1 MLIQLKQKEIEKALA
16 MYIEAQGISLVNKT
30 VYVTFTAGRRDAGLT
45 ADVEIEQIS
54 STTPTPQDG
63 AQQFRLPSQNYIV
76 DEATDYAAPEESE
89 ALKEAEE
96 ATETR
101 TSQISLFG

>member
-30 VYVTFTAGRRDAGLT
+30 VYVAFTAGRKDSGLT
-45 ADVEIEQIS
+45 ADVEIEQTS
-54 STTPTPQDG
+54 STATKPQISIR
-63 AQQFRLPSQNYIV
+63 QFQPQPQTYIV
-76 DEATDYAAPEESE
+76 DEVVDDAAPEESE

-101 TSQISLFG
+101 TSQTSLFG